1 MQIVQERAGGRT
13 SARRPRGPDPTK
25 STGTLPDPVD
35 TVRDAQLLAHYG
47 LTRGQLVDQ
56 IGGSP

>member
-1 MQIVQERAGGRT
+1 MQISKKELVAVLRRVGRVDLIDEVN
-13 SARRPRGPDPTK
+13 RI
-25 STGTLPDPVD
+25 LPDPVD

>member
-1 MQIVQERAGGRT
+1 MQISKKELVAVLRRVGRVDLIDEVN
-13 SARRPRGPDPTK
+13 R
-25 STGTLPDPVD
+25 TLPDPVD

-56 IGGSP
+56 LGGSP

>member
-1 MQIVQERAGGRT
+1 MQISKKELVAVLRRVGRVDLIDEVN
-13 SARRPRGPDPTK
+13 R
-25 STGTLPDPVD
+25 TLPDPVD

>member
-1 MQIVQERAGGRT
+1 MQMSKEELVAVLRRVGRVDLIDEVN
-13 SARRPRGPDPTK
+13 R
-25 STGTLPDPVD
+25 TLPDPVD

-47 LTRGQLVDQ
+47 LTRGQLVEQ

>member
-1 MQIVQERAGGRT
+1 MQMSKKELVAVLRRVGRVDLIDEVN
-13 SARRPRGPDPTK
+13 R
-25 STGTLPDPVD
+25 TLPDPVD